1 MIFPYLYMC
10 ACLSIYL
17 LGLGFDLLVP
27 LLLFL
32 FSAKN
37 FEKGFSFD
45 ETHARS
51 HRGGRTMGRTAEG
64 RSELAE
70 LAESLPPLQMHPSRS
85 PHEEQGQ

>member
-1 MIFPYLYMC
+1 MC

-70 LAESLPPLQMHPSRS
+70 LADESASSANASIPLS